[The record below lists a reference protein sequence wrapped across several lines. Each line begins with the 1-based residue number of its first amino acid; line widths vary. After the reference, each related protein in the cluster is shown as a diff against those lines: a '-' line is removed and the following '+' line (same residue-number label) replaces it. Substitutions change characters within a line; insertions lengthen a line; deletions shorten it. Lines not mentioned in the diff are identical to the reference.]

1 MSLISNLEAINNCK
15 EAIKKALIRKG
26 GEHYMDDIEF
36 SGYAA
41 KIDELQLESGDTP
54 STPTPEAVDYIYSNG
69 YVVGGDP
76 IEIVD
81 NIPHKIIL
89 NDNGQFIINIICPK
103 EIKGSASKN
112 IYDIILTIDVPTSY
126 EITKFEYYDQGTTQ
140 YYDYN
145 VIPNPRHS
153 VIYRNGIEYNSY
165 VRQTSDDKYQG
176 SSDISSDALQ
186 YRITIQKK

>member
-1 MSLISNLEAINNCK
+1 MTLIDNLKAIENCK
-15 EAIKKALIRKG
+15 NAIKDALARKG
-26 GEHYMDDIEF
+26 YNDMDTVPF
-36 SGYAA
+36 SEYAA
-41 KIDELQLESGDTP
+41 KIDALQLESGDTP

-69 YVVGGDP
+69 YVVGDDP